1 MFINQRVVS
10 TVHNE
15 IGIILIKATRQ
26 EYESIN
32 MIVII
37 RTLIISPAIE
47 LCSFLH
53 SFASCSKD
61 TLDRFIATIYK
72 VGYFMYYTYIKEE
85 IEEKKTLVLS
95 NKVIS
100 KIKQ

>member
-61 TLDRFIATIYK
+61 TLDRFIAIYK
-72 VGYFMYYTYIKEE
+72 VGLLDISYI
-85 IEEKKTLVLS
+85 IP
-95 NKVIS
+95 I
-100 KIKQ
+100 